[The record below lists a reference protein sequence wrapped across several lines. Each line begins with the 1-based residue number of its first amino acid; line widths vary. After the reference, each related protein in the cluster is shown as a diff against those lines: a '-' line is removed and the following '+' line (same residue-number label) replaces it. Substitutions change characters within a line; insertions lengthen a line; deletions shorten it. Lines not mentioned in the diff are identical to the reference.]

1 MQAILLSP
9 DAPEVLETVEIGCA
23 YIIGG
28 IVDRTPQ
35 KHKSLFFAR
44 EHGLQ
49 VWLIDET
56 VCGPPLCVSEGI

>member
-9 DAPEVLETVEIGCA
+9 DAPDCLETVKKGCV

-35 KHKSLFFAR
+35 KWKSLFFAR
-44 EHGLQ
+44 EHDLQ
-49 VWLIDET
+49 VIL
-56 VCGPPLCVSEGI
+56 LRYS